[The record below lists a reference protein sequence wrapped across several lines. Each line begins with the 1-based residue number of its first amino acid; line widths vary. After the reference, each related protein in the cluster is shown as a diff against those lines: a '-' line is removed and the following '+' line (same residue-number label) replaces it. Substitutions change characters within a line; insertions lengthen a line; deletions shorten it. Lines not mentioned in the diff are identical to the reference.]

1 MELTIDKQ
9 LSIEKIQR
17 AFNMQYPYLK
27 LMFSLKPEL
36 SKGLTESI
44 NINYSKKPIEKH
56 KQIKHN
62 QSLVVNPEMTVKSLE
77 HEFHSLF
84 GLSIQIYRKSG
95 TVWLETTL
103 SDSWTLEEQ
112 NKQGEILSK
121 RINM

>member
-9 LSIEKIQR
+9 LSIDKIQR
-17 AFNMQYPYLK
+17 AFNLQYPYLK

-36 SKGLTESI
+36 SNGLTESI

-77 HEFHSLF
+77 YEFHSLF

-103 SDSWTLEEQ
+103 SDNWTLDEQ

-121 RINM
+121 RINT